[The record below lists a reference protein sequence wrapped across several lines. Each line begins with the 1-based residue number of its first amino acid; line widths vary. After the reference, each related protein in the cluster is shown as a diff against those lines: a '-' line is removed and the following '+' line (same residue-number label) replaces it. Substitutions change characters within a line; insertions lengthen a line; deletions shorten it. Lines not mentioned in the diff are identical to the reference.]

1 MMGTILVLGYAA
13 LCVIAFKILRM
24 PVNRWTV
31 TTASVSGV
39 VVVGG
44 LLLGMNYSHPFATDG
59 RLYFYTTPITP
70 TVQGIVIEV
79 AVRPNVPLK
88 KGDVLFRLDPRPYQ
102 AVVDQKKALLAEA
115 EQNVKLLEASYDQA
129 LAAVEK
135 ARAEFELAQ
144 QTYDRQL
151 ELFEKKVVAQAM
163 LDTALRNLESARQ
176 ALAGAEAAAERARL
190 AHASEIGG
198 INTSVARAQAELT
211 RAEIDLNATNTKAPT
226 DGYVTQLFLRPGM
239 VATPSTPTMVFIHS
253 DTNVFSISLPQ
264 RALQVVRPGHEV
276 EVAFDGIPGRVFKG
290 KINFVA
296 DAIAQGQVQSSGN
309 LLNPEDRSKS
319 VGRVF
324 TVIDLA
330 DDLSA
335 YRLPAGAA
343 AQVAVYT
350 EHWQW
355 LAVIRRI
362 ILRMHAWLNYV
373 V

>member
-31 TTASVSGV
+31 TTAGVSGV

-115 EQNVKLLEASYDQA
+115 EQNVKLLKASYDQA

-135 ARAEFELAQ
+135 ARAESELAQ
-144 QTYDRQL
+144 QIYDRQV
-151 ELFEKKVVAQAM
+151 EPFEKKVVAQATV
-163 LDTALRNLESARQ
+163 DTALRNLESARQ
-176 ALAGAEAAAERARL
+176 ALAGSQAGAERARL
-190 AHASEIGG
+190 AHASEIGS
-198 INTSVARAQAELT
+198 IITSVVRVQAKLT
-211 RAEIDLNATNTKAPT
+211 RAKIDLNATHNKATT
-226 DGYVTQLFLRPGM
+226 DSYVTQLFLRPGM

>member
-1 MMGTILVLGYAA
+1 VPCKHGASNRTDLAAFPTLGAGD
-13 LCVIAFKILRM
+13 C
-24 PVNRWTV
+24 
-31 TTASVSGV
+31 S
-39 VVVGG
+39 
-44 LLLGMNYSHPFATDG
+44 
-59 RLYFYTTPITP
+59 
-70 TVQGIVIEV
+70 
-79 AVRPNVPLK
+79 PLSS
-88 KGDVLFRLDPRPYQ
+88 
-102 AVVDQKKALLAEA
+102 VVDQKEALLAEA
-115 EQNVKLLEASYDQA
+115 EQNVKLLKASYDQA
-129 LAAVEK
+129 CEK
-135 ARAEFELAQ
+135 DMAEFELAQ

-151 ELFEKKVVAQAM
+151 ELFEKKVVAQAT

-176 ALAGAEAAAERARL
+176 ALAGAEAGAERARL

-226 DGYVTQLFLRPGM
+226 DSYVTQLFLRPGM

-264 RALQVVRPGHEV
+264 RALQLVRPGHEV

-309 LLNPEDRSKS
+309 LLDPENRSKS

-324 TVIDLA
+324 TVIDLG

-362 ILRMHAWLNYV
+362 ILRMHAWLNYMI
-373 V
+373 